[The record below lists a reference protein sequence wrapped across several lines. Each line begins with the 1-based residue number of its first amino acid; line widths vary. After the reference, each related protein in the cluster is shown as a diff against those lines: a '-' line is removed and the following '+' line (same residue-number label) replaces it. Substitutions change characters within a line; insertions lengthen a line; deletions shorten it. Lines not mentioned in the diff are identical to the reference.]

1 MSSLRSDL
9 EWLCV
14 PRSPEREP
22 EALAR
27 VRDRLRDEFRS
38 MGYSVEEQRLSGD
51 AAPYPNLIARL
62 EGREEGPLH
71 IVGAHYDSVPL
82 SPGADD
88 NASAVA
94 ALLHAMRALAGTR
107 PRTSIV
113 FAAYSLEEYGFLGS
127 REHAR
132 SLKVAG
138 TRVGGMVSLEM
149 LGYTSATQNYPPG
162 LGLLYPKEG
171 RFIAAVGDW
180 ASRPFVSRWVEGMR
194 RVEGL
199 DVQTLAAPGAS
210 LLLPELRLS
219 DHSPFWDEG
228 FPALML
234 TDTSFFRN
242 PHYHLP
248 SDTLDTLDLGFLAKV
263 ADGVVRALVH
273 VAGAATSK

>member
-1 MSSLRSDL
+1 MPSLKSDL

-14 PRSPEREP
+14 PRSPELEP

-27 VRDRLRDEFRS
+27 VRDRLRDELRS
-38 MGYSVEEQRLSGD
+38 MGYAVEEQRLDGD
-51 AAPYPNLIARL
+51 AAPYPNLLARL
-62 EGREEGPLH
+62 EGSEDGPLH
-71 IVGAHYDSVPL
+71 VVGAHYDSVPA

-94 ALLHAMRALAGTR
+94 ALLHVMRAFAGTR
-107 PRTSIV
+107 PRTPIV

-132 SLKVAG
+132 SLKAAG
-138 TRVGGMVSLEM
+138 ASVGGMVSLEM
-149 LGYTSATQNYPPG
+149 LGYTSAAQDYPPG
-162 LGLLYPKEG
+162 LGWFYPKEG
-171 RFIAAVGDW
+171 RFIAAVADW
-180 ASRPFVSRWVEGMR
+180 ASRPFLARWAEGMR
-194 RVEGL
+194 LVEGL
-199 DVQTLAAPGAS
+199 DVQTLSAPGAG
-210 LLLPELRLS
+210 LILPELRLS

-228 FPALML
+228 YPALML

-263 ADGVVRALVH
+263 ADGVVRALGRVT
-273 VAGAATSK
+273 GLAT